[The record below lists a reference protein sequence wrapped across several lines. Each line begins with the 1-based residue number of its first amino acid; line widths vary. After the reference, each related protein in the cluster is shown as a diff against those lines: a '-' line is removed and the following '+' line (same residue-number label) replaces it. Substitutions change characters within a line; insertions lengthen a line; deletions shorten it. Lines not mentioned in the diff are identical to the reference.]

1 MKIHE
6 FGSRENP
13 TLLVMSGMLQ
23 DWHTMRTHLQFLE
36 EHYRVLYVAYD
47 GMYPG
52 SKDFTS
58 FADQARQIEE
68 FVREHYDGKLHGVY
82 GASQGGL
89 MVVEVLSRNNI
100 TIDTAITDGVY
111 VAHQGSLAA
120 WFGVQTFRWIKKHG
134 RKIPKVMDIPM
145 KLMGLGEEDYAMFSA
160 MYWDASDE
168 TTKRNLYENY
178 TYHTCP
184 EIANT
189 ATKVHL
195 WCGSKEPYALKSHRI
210 LKKYLKNYEEVIWD
224 GFGHGQ
230 MLLKHSQH
238 LCEMIHSVLG

>member
-6 FGSRENP
+6 FGSKENP
-13 TLLVMSGMLQ
+13 TLLIMSGMLQ
-23 DWHTMRTHLQFLE
+23 DWHSMRTRMQALE

-68 FVREHYDGKLHGVY
+68 FIQEHYEGKLHGVY

-89 MVVEVLSRNNI
+89 MIVELLTRNRVSVK
-100 TIDTAITDGVY
+100 TAITDGVY
-111 VAHQGSLAA
+111 VAHQGKLCA
-120 WFGVQTFRWIKKHG
+120 WFGVKAFLWIKKHG
-134 RKIPKVMDIPM
+134 GKIPKIMDIPM
-145 KLMGLGEEDYAMFSA
+145 MLMGLGEEDYAMFSA
-160 MYWDASDE
+160 LYWDASEE
-168 TTKRNLYENY
+168 TIKRNLYENY
-178 TYHTCP
+178 TYHTRP

-189 ATKVHL
+189 PTKVHL
-195 WCGSKEPYALKSHRI
+195 WCGSKEPYALKSHNA

-224 GFGHGQ
+224 GLGHGQ
-230 MLLKHSQH
+230 MLLKHSRD
-238 LCEMIHSVLG
+238 LCDKIHAILK

>member
-1 MKIHE
+1 MQIHE
-6 FGSRENP
+6 FGARESH

-23 DWHTMRTHLQFLE
+23 DWHSMRTFMQPLE

-68 FVREHYDGKLHGVY
+68 YIRKHYDGKLHSVY

-89 MVVEVLSRNNI
+89 MIVELLTRNQI
-100 TIDTAITDGVY
+100 SVDTAITDGVY
-111 VAHQGSLAA
+111 VAHQGKIAA
-120 WFGVQTFRWIKKHG
+120 WFGIKMITLVKQNG
-134 RKIPKVMDIPM
+134 GKFPKVMDIPM

-160 MYWDASDE
+160 LYWGASEE
-168 TTKRNLYENY
+168 TIKRNLYENY
-178 TYHTCP
+178 TYHTRP

-189 ATKVHL
+189 PTKVRL
-195 WCGSKEPYALKSHRI
+195 WCGSKEPYALKSHKI
-210 LKKYLKNYEEVIWD
+210 LKKYLKNYEEEIWD
-224 GFGHGQ
+224 GLGHGQ
-230 MLLKHSQH
+230 MLMKQSQQ
-238 LCEMIHSVLG
+238 LCEKICSVLA